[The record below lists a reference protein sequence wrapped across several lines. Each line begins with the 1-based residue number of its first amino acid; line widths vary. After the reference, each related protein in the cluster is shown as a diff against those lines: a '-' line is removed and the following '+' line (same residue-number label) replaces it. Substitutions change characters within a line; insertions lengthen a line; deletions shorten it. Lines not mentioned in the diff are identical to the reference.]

1 MTDLHWSSQNQPEL
15 LLEHVHELS
24 LHADLLGEYKVL
36 FIYFFL
42 HLDVYT
48 PQHKPSINVLFLFF
62 FFFSLGMEKH
72 ERPEIFWPSEDNKV
86 EIESKRLL
94 FG

>member
-36 FIYFFL
+36 FIYFSVVRGYRSQ
-42 HLDVYT
+42 DRDQQSQYT
-48 PQHKPSINVLFLFF
+48 VW
-62 FFFSLGMEKH
+62 LG
-72 ERPEIFWPSEDNKV
+72 
-86 EIESKRLL
+86 
-94 FG
+94 